1 VRPAL
6 QLQRTSLHDAHPAC
20 WACGGYGC
28 DFNSVVREKWQDE
41 AELMRAQ
48 RAVRCCCCARVSASS
63 SEANNEQEGATKQC
77 AAVLPSGRPQCMRN
91 SEDAEGFTFNTACFP
106 SENSDGQT
114 RSVLSVLEV
123 TPAVGAKD
131 QATPTQPL
139 SRTTEAGAVREEHT
153 QGTVVAMCINA
164 AYTLIF
170 HSIKLTNLQCIRLA
184 SFVVHSLRL
193 WRVWVHTTDGMTIS
207 ENFLPPQTYAHVLMS
222 CHSAVNIIRAF
233 RDFSPTQP
241 CLLRHSGSNSAE
253 NEFSRADGNGK
264 VASRKRGFSTKDF
277 VATAGSHAALR
288 SFEVGR
294 DVALTMGADQHRRQ
308 EYQPRYLE
316 DVSKANGV
324 PVIKNANKKDY
335 AADPQMKQ
343 TWAAGMAD
351 SHALFRFV
359 GGLPADASMAAAPWT
374 NEWKQTAAEKHFL
387 EAARKAHR
395 EATQEA
401 AEARIEEEQEE
412 EEETAVE
419 PQSSGGEPQGGAA
432 EAPARDESELLH
444 RACGGCG
451 CSINSMARVKSC
463 TAAGLVRSQ
472 RAVR

>member
-153 QGTVVAMCINA
+153 QGTCIHPDLSLHQVDQPA
-164 AYTLIF
+164 
-170 HSIKLTNLQCIRLA
+170 
-184 SFVVHSLRL
+184 VHSTGIL
-193 WRVWVHTTDGMTIS
+193 
-207 ENFLPPQTYAHVLMS
+207 
-222 CHSAVNIIRAF
+222 C
-233 RDFSPTQP
+233 SP
-241 CLLRHSGSNSAE
+241 
-253 NEFSRADGNGK
+253 
-264 VASRKRGFSTKDF
+264 
-277 VATAGSHAALR
+277 
-288 SFEVGR
+288 
-294 DVALTMGADQHRRQ
+294 
-308 EYQPRYLE
+308 
-316 DVSKANGV
+316 
-324 PVIKNANKKDY
+324 
-335 AADPQMKQ
+335 
-343 TWAAGMAD
+343 
-351 SHALFRFV
+351 
-359 GGLPADASMAAAPWT
+359 
-374 NEWKQTAAEKHFL
+374 FL
-387 EAARKAHR
+387 EA
-395 EATQEA
+395 
-401 AEARIEEEQEE
+401 
-412 EEETAVE
+412 V
-419 PQSSGGEPQGGAA
+419 
-432 EAPARDESELLH
+432 
-444 RACGGCG
+444 
-451 CSINSMARVKSC
+451 ARVGPHYGWHDDFRELPSAANVC
-463 TAAGLVRSQ
+463 TRPNVMP
-472 RAVR
+472 